1 MESRQQRNH
10 LRSFS
15 NAHFVREQAAAG
27 CAVLVVSSELA
38 ELIGL
43 CDRIVVLHEGRIAGR
58 FERGEANEEE
68 LLHVCYG
75 RAA

>member
-1 MESRQQRNH
+1 M
-10 LRSFS
+10 
-15 NAHFVREQAAAG
+15 AA
-27 CAVLVVSSELA
+27 AVLVVSSELP

-43 CDRIVVLHEGRIAGR
+43 CDRIVVLHEGRIAGAYG
-58 FERGEANEEE
+58 RGAMTEEQ

>member
-1 MESRQQRNH
+1 MTTKSQIYG
-10 LRSFS
+10 LI
-15 NAHFVREQAAAG
+15 REQAAAG
-27 CAVLVVSSELA
+27 RAVLVVSSELA

-43 CDRIVVLHEGRIAGR
+43 CDRIVVLHQGRIAGR
-58 FERGEANEEE
+58 FERGAVTEEE